1 MRDDFNIQFSSQHLL
16 EDIEETSTTSGVG
29 TYQRKTPMAEKDTYK
44 KHKGERTTGGE
55 IYKNLWEEED
65 LQSGDRIYVTYP
77 NEFKGEKGE
86 IVGVYNGFVTVKIDG
101 ETGIHSMHISHVNKV
116 DSTDST
122 EDVDEGLN
130 ELFTREDYQKAL
142 DLLKKLETTNPKIYK
157 AIKKIV
163 LSAAVDPYNST
174 TYSDLETMANKGALA
189 ENEKK
194 ERVIRIIGQQK
205 FQDLYSMGV
214 KAAEQGKTI
223 SDNPNKGTPNIASK
237 EAWDMGYNSVN
248 KKTLAENYSKF
259 KNETKTRSKPDQFHQ
274 AVREVKKRVHEIN
287 KVFEYVNRLK
297 SELNESGELKYRRHT
312 EAAMSK
318 IKEMVNELNSKIKK
332 FK

>member
-44 KHKGERTTGGE
+44 KHKGERT
-55 IYKNLWEEED
+55 
-65 LQSGDRIYVTYP
+65 
-77 NEFKGEKGE
+77 
-86 IVGVYNGFVTVKIDG
+86 
-101 ETGIHSMHISHVNKV
+101 MHISHVNKV

-163 LSAAVDPYNST
+163 LSAAVDPYNNT
-174 TYSDLETMANKGALA
+174 TYSDLETMASKGA
-189 ENEKK
+189 
-194 ERVIRIIGQQK
+194 
-205 FQDLYSMGV
+205 
-214 KAAEQGKTI
+214 
-223 SDNPNKGTPNIASK
+223 
-237 EAWDMGYNSVN
+237 
-248 KKTLAENYSKF
+248 LAENYSKF

>member
-1 MRDDFNIQFSSQHLL
+1 MKDDFNIQFSSKQLL

-29 TYQRKTPMAEKDTYK
+29 TYQRKTSMAGKDTYK

-55 IYKNLWEEED
+55 IYKNLWEEEE

-77 NEFKGEKGE
+77 NEFKGQSGE

-101 ETGIHSMHISHVNKV
+101 ETGIHSMHISHVNKI
-116 DSTDST
+116 DSTDSSE
-122 EDVDEGLN
+122 EDDDLN
-130 ELFTREDYQKAL
+130 EVFTREDYQKARN
-142 DLLKKLETTNPKIYK
+142 LLKKLETTNPKIYK
-157 AIKKIV
+157 AIEKIV
-163 LSAAVDPYNST
+163 LSAAIDPYDRT
-174 TYSDLETMANKGALA
+174 TYSDLEIMASKGALA

-194 ERVIRIIGQQK
+194 ERVIQIIGQQK
-205 FQDLYSMGV
+205 FQDLYNMGV
-214 KAAEQGKTI
+214 KAAEQGKNI
-223 SDNPNKGTPNIASK
+223 SDNPNKGSWNIASK

-318 IKEMVNELNSKIKK
+318 IKEMVSELNSKIKK